1 MSYRGGRAV
10 QPPSSTNP
18 RGVNAMGPRNTQKQ
32 KGTAVISIDELDRIR
47 RQVVETKADS
57 YETQRNLARQNLQ
70 QTSKARV
77 SNWSNT
83 MEAQRM
89 KREEDRIK
97 KLEDAEVSTDLAS
110 STISWVSDK
119 RAMGLLASDEQSLS
133 ASDLLFHGRIT

>member
-32 KGTAVISIDELDRIR
+32 KGTAVITIDELDRIR

-57 YETQRNLARQNLQ
+57 YETQRNMARQELQ

-97 KLEDAEVSTDLAS
+97 KLEDAEVSGHTRIETTYGSYWSIYCFEDCQIACS
-110 STISWVSDK
+110 VY
-119 RAMGLLASDEQSLS
+119 LLLPMNK
-133 ASDLLFHGRIT
+133 

>member
-1 MSYRGGRAV
+1 
-10 QPPSSTNP
+10 
-18 RGVNAMGPRNTQKQ
+18 MGPRNTQKQ

-97 KLEDAEVSTDLAS
+97 KLEDAEVSTALARS
-110 STISWVSDK
+110 VH
-119 RAMGLLASDEQSLS
+119 GCLA
-133 ASDLLFHGRIT
+133 G

>member
-97 KLEDAEVSTDLAS
+97 KLEDAEVSTALARS
-110 STISWVSDK
+110 VH
-119 RAMGLLASDEQSLS
+119 GCLA
-133 ASDLLFHGRIT
+133 G

>member
-110 STISWVSDK
+110 STISWVSGK
-119 RAMGLLASDEQSLS
+119 KAMGLLASDEQSLS